1 MDLQRV
7 LCAVKAEKIE
17 LEVRRIWVCCL
28 LWFNSIT
35 AWNVCDKGYKP
46 SMPSSSYTLHCWI
59 LVSNT
64 ERNGVKAEG
73 ISSRTNKERS
83 ESEGNNHKLR
93 STMSSLWYSLQVLQN
108 EIENMK
114 ESKKRKIINDEENE
128 VMMQTQR
135 VCNEFYLCSCLFFF
149 VYRMKRRTDARLK
162 SKYIALTTRADPLH
176 LWRF

>member
-1 MDLQRV
+1 M
-7 LCAVKAEKIE
+7 
-17 LEVRRIWVCCL
+17 
-28 LWFNSIT
+28 
-35 AWNVCDKGYKP
+35 
-46 SMPSSSYTLHCWI
+46 